1 MCIHANLW
9 SAAGSKKRWQRACAK
24 QNKREM
30 VKGFLKP
37 SAGAGTTQKILQDH
51 PDDSS
56 FEDSMVRKKGGSGLA
71 QSKTKEKIRIPLEI
85 WKHTLHTYTYTHR
98 FSWTHTHIHIH
109 IYTHTHIH
117 EKFLFHVRQAESKWN
132 DDVINQ
138 TPISHVPSSEA
149 SVPARPSTSQ
159 HPPLS
164 VQPQPKETPSTH

>member
-1 MCIHANLW
+1 VRFLFALLIH
-9 SAAGSKKRWQRACAK
+9 
-24 QNKREM
+24 
-30 VKGFLKP
+30 P
-37 SAGAGTTQKILQDH
+37 
-51 PDDSS
+51 
-56 FEDSMVRKKGGSGLA
+56 

-149 SVPARPSTSQ
+149 SVPARPSKSQ
-159 HPPLS
+159 PSRRKHHQLTEVG
-164 VQPQPKETPSTH
+164 VQQACTLRGIETATVDGGFVSCDCMRADYYGRQRRG

>member
-1 MCIHANLW
+1 
-9 SAAGSKKRWQRACAK
+9 
-24 QNKREM
+24 M

-56 FEDSMVRKKGGSGLA
+56 FEDSMVRKQGGSGLA

-98 FSWTHTHIHIH
+98 FPWTHTHIHIH

-117 EKFLFHVRQAESKWN
+117 EKFLFHVRQAESKWT

-138 TPISHVPSSEA
+138 TPISHVPSYHQLTE
-149 SVPARPSTSQ
+149 VG
-159 HPPLS
+159 
-164 VQPQPKETPSTH
+164 VQQACTLRGIETATVDGGFVSCDCRLLWKATTWMTRLANM